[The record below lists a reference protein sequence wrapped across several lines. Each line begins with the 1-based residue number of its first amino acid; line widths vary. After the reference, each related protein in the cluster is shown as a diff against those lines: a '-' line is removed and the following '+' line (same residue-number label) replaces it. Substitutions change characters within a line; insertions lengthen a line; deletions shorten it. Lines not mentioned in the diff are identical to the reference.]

1 MYRSFGPLA
10 ATIGAC
16 VLLDVTPAPF
26 AGASP
31 WSAAQIASLD
41 ARLDRALRAPA
52 LRGAHVGLLAVDAQ
66 RGIELYAHDPSGE
79 FAPAS
84 AFKLLVGSAALR
96 YLGASFTFE
105 TTVSTDTAIAGATLP
120 GNLYLHGGG
129 DAHLTASDLR
139 SAAAALFAA
148 GLRRV
153 DGALITD
160 ASHDDAQR
168 YAPGWSWDDL
178 PYGYAAAVSAL
189 ELEDGTVHVYVTP
202 GAAAGAAPALR
213 IQPQS
218 DAFVIENLVTTGSTG
233 SDDTTDVT
241 RPWDL
246 PLTIRVVGSYPAG
259 APESDDLAPSVPDP
273 ERYAGDVL
281 LRALRAVGISVA
293 DGVRSA
299 VTPVKRSTL
308 WRHDSVVM
316 PELLSEFWLPS
327 DNLMGEL
334 FLKELG
340 VSHAGEPGTY
350 ANGIALEEEYL
361 RSLGIDP
368 ATVAIADGSGLSMY
382 DRITPR
388 DLVTILRS
396 DWNGPARASVLA
408 ALPLAGVR
416 GTLKSE
422 FAGSALDAKVYAKTG
437 SMRHTRALC
446 GYIDAAAHG
455 PVAFS
460 LLVNGW
466 LGDDDPGGA
475 GALARA
481 EADLLSAFLSN

>member
-1 MYRSFGPLA
+1 MYRSFGPLV
-10 ATIGAC
+10 ATIGA
-16 VLLDVTPAPF
+16 LLLLGVTPAPF
-26 AGASP
+26 AGESP
-31 WSAAQIASLD
+31 WSDAQIASLG

-52 LRGAHVGLLAVDAQ
+52 LRGAHVGLLAADAQ
-66 RGIELYAHDPSGE
+66 RGTELYTHDADGE

-96 YLGASFTFE
+96 YLGASFTFV
-105 TTVSTDTAIAGATLP
+105 TTVSSDTAIAGATLP

-139 SAAAALFAA
+139 SAAAALFGA

-202 GAAAGAAPALR
+202 GAAAGAPSTLR
-213 IQPQS
+213 IEPQS
-218 DAFVIENLVTTGSTG
+218 DAFIIENRVTTAVASA
-233 SDDTTDVT
+233 DDTTDVA

-246 PLTIRVVGSYPAG
+246 PLTIRIVGSYPAG
-259 APESDDLAPSVPDP
+259 APESDDLTPSVPDP
-273 ERYAGDVL
+273 ERYAGDVF

-293 DGVRSA
+293 GGVRSG

-308 WRHDSVVM
+308 WRHASVVM

-340 VSHAGEPGTY
+340 ASHAGEPGTY
-350 ANGIALEEEYL
+350 ASGIALEEEYL
-361 RSLGIDP
+361 RSLHIDP
-368 ATVAIADGSGLSMY
+368 STVAIADGSGLSVY
-382 DRITPR
+382 DRVTPR
-388 DLVTILRS
+388 DLVTVLRS
-396 DWNGPARASVLA
+396 DWNGPARESVLA
-408 ALPLAGVR
+408 ALPVAGVR
-416 GTLKSE
+416 GTLKSD
-422 FAGSALDAKVYAKTG
+422 FTGSLLDGKVYAKTG

-460 LLVNGW
+460 LLINGW

-475 GALARA
+475 AALARA
-481 EADLLSAFLSN
+481 EADLLAAFLSN

>member
-1 MYRSFGPLA
+1 ML
-10 ATIGAC
+10 GA
-16 VLLDVTPAPF
+16 TPAPF
-26 AGASP
+26 AGGAP
-31 WSAAQIASLD
+31 WSDAQIASLD

-52 LRGAHVGLLAVDAQ
+52 LRGAQVGFLAVDAR
-66 RGIELYAHDPSGE
+66 RGTEVYARDADGA

-84 AFKLLVGSAALR
+84 SFKLLVGSAALR
-96 YLGASFTFE
+96 YLGASFTFV
-105 TTVSTDTAIAGATLP
+105 TTVSADTVIGGATLP
-120 GNLYLHGGG
+120 GNLYLRGGG
-129 DAHLTASDLR
+129 DAHLSTDDLR
-139 SAAAALFAA
+139 SAAAALFRA

-189 ELEDGTVHVYVTP
+189 ELEGGTVHVYVTP
-202 GAAAGAAPALR
+202 GAAAGAPPQLR

-218 DAFVIENLVTTGSTG
+218 DAFVIENRATTAAAG
-233 SDDTTDVT
+233 SDDTTDVA
-241 RPWDL
+241 RPWDS

-273 ERYAGDVL
+273 ERYAGDVF
-281 LRALRAVGISVA
+281 LRALRDAGIVVA
-293 DGVRSA
+293 GGVRSG
-299 VTPVKRSTL
+299 VTPVRRSTL
-308 WRHDSVVM
+308 WQHDSVAL
-316 PELLSEFWLPS
+316 PQLLSEFWLPS

-340 VSHAGEPGTY
+340 ASQAGEPGTY
-350 ANGIALEEEYL
+350 AKGIVLEQEYL

-368 ATVAIADGSGLSMY
+368 ATVAIADGSGLSVY
-382 DRITPR
+382 DRVTPR
-388 DLVTILRS
+388 DLVTVLRS
-396 DWNGPARASVLA
+396 DWNGSARGSVLA
-408 ALPLAGVR
+408 ALPEAGVR
-416 GTLKSE
+416 GTLKRD
-422 FAGSALDAKVYAKTG
+422 FAGSALAGRLYAKTG

-446 GYIDAAAHG
+446 GYIDATAHG

-466 LGDDDPGGA
+466 LGDDEPGGA
-475 GALARA
+475 AALAAA
-481 EADLLSAFLSN
+481 EADLLSAFLSNETP